1 MTNDWKEMSRE
12 QRGMVLAATAK
23 IVQRGDKWYV
33 PSQSGDGTKYI
44 VDPSEQSPSCSCPDY
59 AVRGCE
65 CKHLVAVRIVRQRE
79 LFEDGSE
86 VVTQTVTITEQA
98 VKRPTYKQAWPQYNR
113 AQVSEKDLFQELL
126 AALCQGIQ
134 EPPRAA
140 TGRPRIAAKDAV
152 FSACFKVFS
161 TLSAR
166 RFMCDLKDAHA
177 KGHIDRVPHFNSI
190 LNHLDNENLTP
201 ILAQLIERSALPL
214 AAIEQDFAADST
226 GFTTCRYRRWFDHKY
241 GKERIEH
248 DWVKVHLM
256 VGVVTHV
263 VTAVEIRE
271 RNANDSPVLPALLDQ
286 TAKNFTVAEVSGDMA
301 YASLNNFEAIARHGA
316 TPYIPFKQ
324 WTTGAVGGLFAK
336 AFHFFSLHREE
347 FLTHYH
353 KRSNIESAN
362 SMIKRKLGDF
372 VRSKT
377 DVAMKNEALCKVLAH
392 NICCLVQAMHEF
404 GVRPDFCSLV
414 TYQSTIA

>member
-1 MTNDWKEMSRE
+1 MTSDWKELSRE
-12 QRGMVLAATAK
+12 QRGLVLAATVK
-23 IVQRGDKWYV
+23 ITQRNGKWIV
-33 PSQSGDGTKYI
+33 PSQSGDGTKYV

-86 VVTQTVTITEQA
+86 VVTETVTITEQT
-98 VKRPTYKQAWPQYNR
+98 VKRPTYGQAWTQYNR
-113 AQVSEKDLFQELL
+113 AQTSEKDLFQELL

-134 EPPRAA
+134 EPPRKA

-177 KGHIDRVPHFNSI
+177 KGYVEHVPHFNSI

-201 ILAQLIERSALPL
+201 ILAQLIERSAMPL
-214 AAIEQDFAADST
+214 AAIEQDFAVDST
-226 GFTTCRYRRWFDHKY
+226 GFTTCRFHRWFDQKY
-241 GKERIEH
+241 GKERVEH
-248 DWVKVHLM
+248 DWVKVHM
-256 VGVVTHV
+256 MTGVITHV

-271 RNANDSPVLPALLDQ
+271 RNANDSPLLPVLLEQ
-286 TAKNFTVAEVSGDMA
+286 TAKQFHVAEVSADKA
-301 YASLNNFEAIARHGA
+301 YASENNFQAIAACGA
-316 TPYIPFKQ
+316 TAFIPFKA
-324 WTTGAVGGLFAK
+324 WTTGAVGGQK

-347 FLTHYH
+347 FLKSYH
-353 KRSNIESAN
+353 KRSNIESTN
-362 SMIKRKLGDF
+362 SMIKRKLGDA

-377 DVAMKNEALCKVLAH
+377 DVAMKNEALCKILAH
-392 NICCLVQAMHEF
+392 NLCCLVQAMHEF
-404 GVRPDFCSLV
+404 GVKPDFCSLA
-414 TYQSTIA
+414 TYQATIA